1 MTDIFHL
8 RDRAAI
14 IAHRR
19 ARERRDE
26 WIAVAFAVTVMAAPL
41 AFAMLM
47 VLMQ

>member
-1 MTDIFHL
+1 MMDIFHL

-19 ARERRDE
+19 ARECTDE
-26 WIAVAFAVTVMAAPL
+26 WLAMAFAVTVMAAPL
-41 AFAMLM
+41 VFAILI